1 MNAKALLT
9 QFAFNYGILLRNV
22 EGVTAAE
29 SLYSPASGGNCL
41 NWVVGHITTTRNS
54 LAKMLGEPPFW
65 NADSATRYTRGSSP
79 VGVDESVESWEKV
92 LAYFEESQG
101 VIVKAVGA
109 LDAARLA
116 EAPPKDRNPFKSE
129 SMAELLAAFTFHE
142 SYHVGQTGLLRRL
155 LGKPGA
161 VK

>member
-9 QFAFNYGILLRNV
+9 QFSFNHGILLRNV
-22 EGVTAAE
+22 EGITPAE
-29 SLYSPASGGNCL
+29 SLISPASGGNCL
-41 NWVVGHITTTRNS
+41 NWVVGHITSTRNS

-65 NADSATRYTRGSSP
+65 TTETAARYTRGSNP
-79 VGVDESVESWEKV
+79 VGRDEAVESWEKV

-101 VIVKAVGA
+101 VIVKTIGA
-109 LDAARLA
+109 FDAARLA
-116 EAPPKDRNPFKSE
+116 EAPPKDRNPFNSE

-161 VK
+161 IK